1 MKKKFSFALVFGAL
15 GTLFG
20 TTSCVKDWKCECTVD
35 GNTDSITYPNT
46 KRADAKKSCDAYEKL
61 IKAYYSNASC
71 KIK

>member
-20 TTSCVKDWKCECTVD
+20 TTSCVKDYTCECTSSAGTV
-35 GNTDSITYPNT
+35 NEVYKNT
-46 KRADAKKSCDAYEKL
+46 KFVTAADKCNDREAQWHLVNPATT
-61 IKAYYSNASC
+61 C

>member
-20 TTSCVKDWKCECTVD
+20 TTSCVKDWKCECTYD
-35 GNTDSITYPNT
+35 GGSDSVTFPNT
-46 KRADAKKSCDAYEKL
+46 KRSDAKKKCDAYENL
-61 IKAYYSNASC
+61 LKAYDSSASC

>member
-35 GNTDSITYPNT
+35 GI
-46 KRADAKKSCDAYEKL
+46 L
-61 IKAYYSNASC
+61 IKCSV
-71 KIK
+71 